1 MVGAIIG
8 DLAAWTWEH
17 DKNAFYK
24 MLITPEAV
32 ASHYREDML
41 LTADLLMRQ
50 KDISH
55 EEYKKY
61 FIIKETPKRGITL
74 NYNQQAIDQARERYG
89 FFAL

>member
-61 FIIKETPKRGITL
+61 FRNCSPIATILR
-74 NYNQQAIDQARERYG
+74 AIAIGWLYDTEPE
-89 FFAL
+89 